1 MVKRSDHGIDAES
14 EKAYRRG
21 YVYGVQVMLSAI
33 LDKLSE
39 TERQNLE
46 VWFANIL
53 TPWSQQSTGDARPP
67 EPPRW

>member
-1 MVKRSDHGIDAES
+1 MVKCSDHGIDAES

-39 TERQNLE
+39 AERQNLE
-46 VWFANIL
+46 V
-53 TPWSQQSTGDARPP
+53 
-67 EPPRW
+67 